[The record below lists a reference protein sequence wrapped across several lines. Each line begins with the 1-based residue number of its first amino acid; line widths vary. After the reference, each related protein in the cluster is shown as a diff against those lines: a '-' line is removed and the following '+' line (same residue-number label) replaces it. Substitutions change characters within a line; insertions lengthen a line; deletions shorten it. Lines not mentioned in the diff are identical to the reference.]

1 MEMLFMLELENY
13 PTSQLVPLGTVL
25 TLTLKHLE
33 VKTPLT
39 GHTVYTTKTT

>member
-1 MEMLFMLELENY
+1 MLFMLESENY
-13 PTSQLVPLGTVL
+13 PTSQLLPLGTVL

-39 GHTVYTTKTT
+39 AHTVYTTETT